1 MKSEMVGK
9 ARRDALGLVSSLSSG
24 FWAAR
29 KAYQAQK
36 NYKGRPRETSFPF
49 VSSDTFR
56 AIADIVIPAQ
66 AEPGILERIPYP
78 DKPAVIKVELGFL
91 KDKGG
96 IGPLRAWLEG
106 AAASTGGNQKLILH
120 THDWV
125 PAAEDLASF
134 VEAGATVYCPNV
146 LDYIPGV
153 VPIPVGLEN
162 LTRRKNGVLDDY
174 LLSYDRMREFPARL
188 PKKTNM
194 LFASFKI
201 GTNEKAREPLALAL
215 EKSRFGFSYKRLK
228 MSDNRRQVIKS
239 HFVLSPP
246 GNGPDCYRTW
256 ESIYLGAVPIVSEG
270 SLAHSIYEDLP
281 IWVVEN
287 WDEAIGASDSELL
300 SRYQYLINKSK
311 EKAFFPFWQRKI
323 REALV

>member
-9 ARRDALGLVSSLSSG
+9 ARRDALGLVNSLSSG

-49 VSSDTFR
+49 ISSDTFR
-56 AIADIVIPAQ
+56 AIADLVIPAQ
-66 AEPGILERIPYP
+66 AEPGILERIPFP

-96 IGPLRAWLEG
+96 IGPLRAWLAG
-106 AAASTGGNQKLILH
+106 AATSTGGIQQLILH

-125 PAAEDLASF
+125 PTAEDLASF

-146 LDYIPGV
+146 LDDIPGV

-174 LLSYDRMREFPARL
+174 LLSYDRMREFPPSL
-188 PKKTNM
+188 PEKTNM

-201 GTNEKAREPLALAL
+201 GTNSDAREPLARAL
-215 EKSRFGFSYKRLK
+215 EASRFGFSPTRLK
-228 MSDNRRQVIKS
+228 MSDNRRRVIS
-239 HFVLSPP
+239 SYFVLSPP

-256 ESIYLGAVPIVSEG
+256 ESIYLGAVPIILRG
-270 SLAHSIYEDLP
+270 SLAHSIYDGLP
-281 IWVVEN
+281 IWVVED
-287 WDEAIGASDSELL
+287 WDEAISASDSELL
-300 SRYQYLINKSK
+300 LVYHSLIDKPRD
-311 EKAFFPFWQRKI
+311 KAFFPFWQRTI
-323 REALV
+323 RESLA